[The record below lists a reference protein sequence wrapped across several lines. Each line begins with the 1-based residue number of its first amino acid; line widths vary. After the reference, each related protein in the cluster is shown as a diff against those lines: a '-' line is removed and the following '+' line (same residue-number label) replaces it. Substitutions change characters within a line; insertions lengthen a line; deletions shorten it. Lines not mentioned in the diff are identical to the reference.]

1 MTATAPPPATST
13 SPADEIAIRPGKPAS
28 KRIRP
33 WHRRAYKWVVG
44 NVAVLAIRLVR
55 LLPFSTCVGLGR
67 LGGEVAW
74 FLRPGD
80 RAVTLENLAGAFP
93 EKPIAERRRIAR
105 ESWARL
111 GMSAMEWLAVAK
123 IDSEIPARVTLVGGE
138 HLDAARAA
146 GHGVV
151 WITGHV
157 GPWELMAAAVARA
170 GYPCSVIA
178 TTVRYPAVNRFT
190 IAERGLRGLH
200 TIEREAAT
208 SGRDLL
214 KRLRGNEMIGILAD
228 HDTKVPSVLVDFFG
242 APAWTP
248 VGPAELCLK
257 LRAAMVSGFIERT
270 GPGRWRVEISA
281 PIPVPVLAKGDKAG
295 EARAACDLTQAF
307 TRAVEDHVRAHPED
321 WAWMHRRWK

>member
-1 MTATAPPPATST
+1 MSTAAQP
-13 SPADEIAIRPGKPAS
+13 SPAGIEVRPGKPPS

-33 WHRRAYKWVVG
+33 WHRRAYKWLVG
-44 NVAVLAIRLVR
+44 NIAVLAIRIVR
-55 LLPFSTCVGLGR
+55 VLPFSWCVALGR
-67 LGGEVAW
+67 LGGQLAYALLAAE
-74 FLRPGD
+74 RD
-80 RAVTLENLAGAFP
+80 VTRENLARAFP
-93 EKPIAERRRIAR
+93 GMPIAERRRIAR

-123 IDSEIPARVTLVGGE
+123 IEAEIPSRVTINGRE

-146 GHGVV
+146 GNGVV

-178 TTVRYPAVNRFT
+178 TTVRYPALNAFT
-190 IAERGLRGLH
+190 IAERGRRGLH
-200 TIEREAAT
+200 TIERESPTA
-208 SGRDLL
+208 GRDLL
-214 KRLRGNEMIGILAD
+214 KRLRGNEMLGILAD
-228 HDTKVPSVLVDFFG
+228 HDTKVPSVQVDFFG

-257 LRAAMVSGFIERT
+257 LRAAMVYGFIVREA
-270 GPGRWRVEISA
+270 PGRWRVDMSP
-281 PIPVPVLAKGDKAG
+281 PIPVPVLAKGDKEG
-295 EARAACDLTQAF
+295 EARAARDLTQAF
-307 TRAVEDHVRAHPED
+307 TRRVEEHVRAHPED